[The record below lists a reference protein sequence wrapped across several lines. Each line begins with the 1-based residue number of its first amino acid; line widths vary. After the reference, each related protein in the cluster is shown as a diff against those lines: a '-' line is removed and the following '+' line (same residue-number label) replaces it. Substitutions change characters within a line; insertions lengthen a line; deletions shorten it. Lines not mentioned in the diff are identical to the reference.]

1 MFATPLWLA
10 ALAAL
15 AIPLALHL
23 WSRRPRQL
31 VKVGTL
37 RHLGGLPAAR
47 ARSARLSDPLLL
59 LLRLL
64 VLAATVLALAGP
76 RLPGRTVGLPS
87 RLTLVEPRLAGDPLL
102 DSLNQAGATVRLLAP
117 GLPEIQL
124 PAKPRVVAALGPWE
138 ALAQADRLVAPDGVI
153 DIYAHPR
160 LAALGAE
167 RPALRATVRWHVP
180 APTAGR
186 RWLADL
192 ATIPGDSLQGIV
204 GQGDASGIGY
214 TRVRA
219 TDLAAFPDESLP
231 VTPLVPR
238 RLALDPPDSLGARR
252 AALAVRAVSEA
263 LGQAVTLVPVAGADT
278 ALSLPAGGY
287 GSDALADTLLARW
300 PWRPAAADL
309 RDPREVPVATALPRV
324 APRAVDD
331 EATPRTRE
339 LLLLAA
345 LLLLAERWLARRPRR
360 SAA

>member
-23 WSRRPRQL
+23 WSRRPRQV

-37 RHLGGLPAAR
+37 RHLDGLPAAR

-59 LLRLL
+59 LLRLFI
-64 VLAATVLALAGP
+64 LAATVLGLAGP
-76 RLPGRTVGLPS
+76 RLRGGTVGLPS
-87 RLTLVEPRLAGDPLL
+87 RLVLVEARLAADPLL

-138 ALAQADRLVAPDGVI
+138 ALAEADRLVAPDGVI
-153 DIYAHPR
+153 DLYAHPR

-167 RPALRATVRWHVP
+167 RPALRATVRWHAP
-180 APTAGR
+180 APTAER

-192 ATIPGDSLQGIV
+192 SAIPGDSLQGIV
-204 GQGDASGIGY
+204 GRGNAGGITY
-214 TRVRA
+214 TRIRA
-219 TDLAAFPDESLP
+219 TDRAAFPDESLTT
-231 VTPLVPR
+231 TPLTPR
-238 RLALDPPDSLGARR
+238 RLALDPPDSLAARR
-252 AALAVRAVSEA
+252 AGLAIRAVSEA
-263 LGQAVTLVPVAGADT
+263 LGQVVTLATATDGDT
-278 ALSLPAGGY
+278 ALSLPTSQF

-309 RDPREVPVATALPRV
+309 RDPREVTVATALPRV
-324 APRAVDD
+324 APPRADAD
-331 EATPRTRE
+331 LAPRTRE
-339 LLLLAA
+339 LLLLVA
-345 LLLLAERWLARRPRR
+345 LLLLGERWLARRPRR

>member
-23 WSRRPRQL
+23 WSRRPRQV

-37 RHLGGLPAAR
+37 RHLDGLPAAR

-59 LLRLL
+59 LLRLFI
-64 VLAATVLALAGP
+64 LAATVLGLAGP
-76 RLPGRTVGLPS
+76 RLRGGTVGLPS
-87 RLTLVEPRLAGDPLL
+87 RLVLVEARLAADPLL

-138 ALAQADRLVAPDGVI
+138 ALAEADRLVAPDGVI
-153 DIYAHPR
+153 DLYAHPR

-167 RPALRATVRWHVP
+167 RPALRATVRWHAP
-180 APTAGR
+180 ARTEER

-192 ATIPGDSLQGIV
+192 SAIPGDSLQGIV
-204 GQGDASGIGY
+204 GRGDAGGITY
-214 TRVRA
+214 TRIRA
-219 TDLAAFPDESLP
+219 TDRAAFPDESLTT
-231 VTPLVPR
+231 TPLTPR
-238 RLALDPPDSLGARR
+238 RLALDPPDSLAARR
-252 AALAVRAVSEA
+252 AGLAIRAVSEA
-263 LGQAVTLVPVAGADT
+263 LGQVVTLATATDGDT
-278 ALSLPAGGY
+278 ALALPTSLF

-300 PWRPAAADL
+300 PWRPAADL
-309 RDPREVPVATALPRV
+309 RDPREVAVATALPRV
-324 APRAVDD
+324 APPRADAD
-331 EATPRTRE
+331 LAPRTRE

-345 LLLLAERWLARRPRR
+345 LLLLGERWLARRPRR

>member
-1 MFATPLWLA
+1 MFAAPLWLA

-23 WSRRPRQL
+23 WSRRPRQ
-31 VKVGTL
+31 VVRVGTL
-37 RHLGGLPAAR
+37 RHLDGLPPAR
-47 ARSARLSDPLLL
+47 ARSARLADPLLL

-64 VLAATVLALAGP
+64 ILAATVLGLAGP
-76 RLPGRTVGLPS
+76 RLRGRALGLPA
-87 RLTLVEPRLAGDPLL
+87 RLVLVEPRLAGDPLL

-160 LAALGAE
+160 LVALGAE
-167 RPALRATVRWHVP
+167 RPALRATVRWH
-180 APTAGR
+180 APTPSAER

-192 ATIPGDSLQGIV
+192 AAIPGDSLQGIV
-204 GQGDASGIGY
+204 GQGDAAGIGY
-214 TRVRA
+214 TRIRA
-219 TDLAAFPDESLP
+219 TDRAALPDESLET
-231 VTPLVPR
+231 TPLTPR
-238 RLALDPPDSLGARR
+238 RLALDPPDSLAARR
-252 AALAVRAVSEA
+252 AALALRAVAEA
-263 LGQAVTLVPVAGADT
+263 LGQEVTLAPAADADT
-278 ALSLPAGGY
+278 ALALPAGVF

-300 PWRPAAADL
+300 PWRPATPDL
-309 RDPREVPVATALPRV
+309 RDPREVAVATALPRP
-324 APRAVDD
+324 APARTD
-331 EATPRTRE
+331 ATPRSRE

-345 LLLLAERWLARRPRR
+345 LLLVVERWLAGRPRG